1 LRNKRRTA
9 KRKPARQNQRP
20 DKHKQPAIP
29 LADHLLSVPEAA
41 RLLGVS
47 RSMVY
52 VLIRRGDLRVRRI
65 GSLARIR
72 PEDLQKYIDGDEKG

>member
-1 LRNKRRTA
+1 M
-9 KRKPARQNQRP
+9 
-20 DKHKQPAIP
+20 
-29 LADHLLSVPEAA
+29 LSVPEAA